1 MSDPASVSAVP
12 ASIPDAG
19 GLKTGFHPFEQC
31 ARGLKYCRSLM
42 QIVSTEDEQT
52 ITCCGEVLN
61 GATPEPRDQWSLCIK
76 SRQDRAHTAGNDLRI
91 FVDRQDISHIGA
103 VLGYAR
109 ALIDS
114 SDLFNDDYAKAIE
127 ARQGGNAAGGAV
139 HESAVGNANSPDTP
153 IHPVKTRGTE

>member
-1 MSDPASVSAVP
+1 MT
-12 ASIPDAG
+12 DA
-19 GLKTGFHPFEQC
+19 LKTGFHPMEQC
-31 ARGLKYCRSLM
+31 ARGLTNCRSLM
-42 QIVSTEDEQT
+42 QIVSTEVEQT

-76 SRQDRAHTAGNDLRI
+76 SSQGRSHTAGNDLRI

-114 SDLFNDDYAKAIE
+114 TDLFNPDFEKAIK
-127 ARQGGNAAGGAV
+127 
-139 HESAVGNANSPDTP
+139 P
-153 IHPVKTRGTE
+153 